1 MLTVKLVVLGSS
13 GVGKTSLRGK
23 YLSGRF
29 SSGYRA
35 TIGTDFIAK
44 TIPHPSRNGEFV
56 ALQIWDTAG
65 QERFS
70 GLSSAFYR
78 GADAVLL
85 MFDVNR
91 PESLT
96 SLTKW
101 WSEFCQRAPVPDE
114 EMENYCCVLVGNKID
129 LVGPDLSHP
138 TPLVS
143 EEEAHRFLEDLVP
156 RSTSP
161 PTLLVEEASP
171 TLEVDAEE
179 YANYTPQRGDD
190 DFSFAISRSRCIDID
205 QPRGRNVSKSHSRN
219 RLNGTVSSAHTGITL
234 YHTPSSSLFDV
245 YASARSSPAPPPS
258 SRQSSP
264 GRDRIPRRMTSLSST
279 SSSTATI
286 TPSLFTRARAE
297 SATPPTPPLPSVGSD
312 HLPPQPD
319 RRPKLFFTSAKTG
332 EGVSDVF
339 EYITRRVVMRWDY
352 EEAIEAVSLH
362 PQDTMLPTGET
373 ITLSRG
379 EAQWPSGPCCGQ

>member
-1 MLTVKLVVLGSS
+1 
-13 GVGKTSLRGK
+13 
-23 YLSGRF
+23 
-29 SSGYRA
+29 
-35 TIGTDFIAK
+35 
-44 TIPHPSRNGEFV
+44 
-56 ALQIWDTAG
+56 
-65 QERFS
+65 
-70 GLSSAFYR
+70 
-78 GADAVLL
+78 

-101 WSEFCQRAPVPDE
+101 WSEFCQRAPVPNE
-114 EMENYCCVLVGNKID
+114 EMEDYCCVLVGNKID
-129 LVGPDLSHP
+129 LIDPDLSHS

-143 EEEAHRFLEDLVP
+143 EAEAYRFMEDLIP
-156 RSTSP
+156 HSTSP
-161 PTLLVEEASP
+161 PTLVVEEATS
-171 TLEVDAEE
+171 TLEVGGEE
-179 YANYTPQRGDD
+179 YANSTPQRGDV
-190 DFSFAISRSRCIDID
+190 DFSFAISRSQCIDID
-205 QPRGRNVSKSHSRN
+205 QQRGRNVSHSHSQN

-264 GRDRIPRRMTSLSST
+264 SRDRIPRRMTSLSST

-297 SATPPTPPLPSVGSD
+297 SATPPTPPLPYLNPD

-332 EGVSDVF
+332 EGVLDVF
-339 EYITRRVVMRWDY
+339 EYIARRVVMRWDY
-352 EEAIEAVSLH
+352 EEAMEAASLH
-362 PQDTMLPTGET
+362 LQDTMSPAGET

-379 EAQWPSGPCCGQ
+379 EARWPSGPCCGQ

>member
-91 PESLT
+91 PESLS

-101 WSEFCQRAPVPDE
+101 WSEFCQRAPVPNE
-114 EMENYCCVLVGNKID
+114 EMEDYCCVLVGNKID
-129 LVGPDLSHP
+129 LFGPDLSHS

-143 EEEAHRFLEDLVP
+143 EAEAYRFMEDLIP
-156 RSTSP
+156 HSTSP
-161 PTLLVEEASP
+161 PTLLVEEATS
-171 TLEVDAEE
+171 TLEVDGEE
-179 YANYTPQRGDD
+179 YANSTPQRGDD
-190 DFSFAISRSRCIDID
+190 DFSFAISRSQCIDID
-205 QPRGRNVSKSHSRN
+205 QQR
-219 RLNGTVSSAHTGITL
+219 GITL

-264 GRDRIPRRMTSLSST
+264 SRDRIPRRMTSLSST

-297 SATPPTPPLPSVGSD
+297 SATPPTPPLPYLNPD

-339 EYITRRVVMRWDY
+339 EYIARRVVMRWDY
-352 EEAIEAVSLH
+352 EEAMEAASLH
-362 PQDTMLPTGET
+362 PQDTMSPAGET

-379 EAQWPSGPCCGQ
+379 EARWPSGPCCGQ